1 MSAFEGES
9 EFTRDSVISGY
20 RIIEKLGSGGGGEV
34 YLALDTRLERKV
46 ALKFLPPA
54 TENDVEDRD
63 RLLDEARAASRVKH
77 PNIVSI
83 FAFEQY
89 RGRDFM
95 VMEYVEGETV
105 KKLAGGGDISIDRAI
120 SIILQIAEGLRAA
133 HSAGIVHGDVKSENI
148 IIDDDDTVRITDF
161 GLAGIREVHA
171 ETGKESTSGTIP
183 YMSPEQAR
191 GDDIDRRSDVFSLG
205 VVAYELI
212 CGRLPFQGEFEASI
226 IYSIANETPDPLSY
240 FRDDIPD
247 ELQFI
252 ISKMLA
258 KNPDDRYQ
266 DASELIDDLR
276 KIHKGEKAD
285 AATKPGMATW
295 KKTTALTGAAILI
308 TAVIALVFL
317 LKPEKETPPV
327 LPGKTIAVLPFAGLD
342 NMTNQDFRSEF
353 PDAIRKDLTKFS
365 NLKIISRHSSMT
377 FVNTSRSLQEI
388 AALLNADY
396 ILEGTLTWDKSG
408 KVDKVRIIPALI
420 KMPDD
425 VQVWT
430 REYIRVADDILGLQS
445 EIAQHVAIQVDRTI
459 RSPDRARLDLGSTS
473 NLDAYISY
481 LRGNSYFNRSWDEKD
496 IRLAIGSYGKA
507 VDLDSSYALALAAQ
521 SIGHSTMYRE
531 FYDRTDKRLNLA
543 RDAALKSLELVSQLP
558 EGHYALGMFYYSAM
572 EYDSAMEEF
581 NIVRKSWPGN
591 SDIYTAIAGVQR
603 RLGDFDKAVNNYIRA
618 FELDPLSYLK
628 AFDVGLTYGLS
639 RNFREASVYLDKA
652 MSLQSDWPL
661 PYIYKAWLVIFENGD
676 RAKASNI
683 IEDARGRTD
692 LEISEYQ
699 EYYWWLSRIID
710 DDYQT
715 TLDRVKLVS
724 DTASYYLYKAQIY
737 RLMDKNDMQAA
748 YCDSASAVLE
758 RKLLDRPDEA
768 RFHSQLGLAF
778 AGMGRK
784 EDAIREGIEAVNLAP
799 LSKDAFYAQFLVT
812 NLAEIYVVVGDYD
825 SAVSEL
831 RTLLSMPG
839 FASVPYLKIDP
850 VWKPLYGNPEF
861 RELISSD

>member
-1 MSAFEGES
+1 MSASEGENG
-9 EFTRDSVISGY
+9 FTSGTVISGY
-20 RIIEKLGSGGGGEV
+20 KIVERLGSGGGGDV

-46 ALKFLPPA
+46 ALKFLPP
-54 TENDVEDRD
+54 TMENDVENRD
-63 RLLDEARAASRVKH
+63 LLLDEARAASRVKH

-95 VMEYVEGETV
+95 VMEYVEGKTV
-105 KKLAGGGDISIDRAI
+105 KKLAGEGDISIDRAI
-120 SIILQIAEGLRAA
+120 SITLQIADGLRAA
-133 HSAGIVHGDVKSENI
+133 HSERIIHGDIKSENI
-148 IIDDDDTVRITDF
+148 IIENDDTARITDF
-161 GLAGIREVHA
+161 GLAGIREFHD

-191 GDDIDRRSDVFSLG
+191 GDDIDERSDIFSLG

-212 CGRLPFQGEFEASI
+212 CGKLPFQGEFEASI
-226 IYSIANETPDPLSY
+226 IYSIANETPDPLSD
-240 FRDDIPD
+240 FRDDIPN
-247 ELQFI
+247 ELESI

-266 DASELIDDLR
+266 DASGLIDELN
-276 KIHKGEKAD
+276 KIQKGEKAD
-285 AATKPGMATW
+285 ADSKPDMASW
-295 KKTTALTGAAILI
+295 KKTIALTGAAILI
-308 TAVIALVFL
+308 AAVIVWVFII
-317 LKPEKETPPV
+317 KPAKETPSV
-327 LPGKTIAVLPFAGLD
+327 QLGKTIAVLPFDGPN
-342 NMTNQDFRSEF
+342 NMVNQDFRSEF
-353 PDAIRKDLTKFS
+353 PDAIRKDLTKFN

-377 FVNTSRSLQEI
+377 FVYSSRSLQEI
-388 AALLNADY
+388 AALLKADY

-408 KVDKVRIIPALI
+408 TVDKVRIIPALI
-420 KMPDD
+420 KMPGD

-430 REYIRVADDILGLQS
+430 REYTRVADDILGLQS

-481 LRGNSYFNRSWDEKD
+481 LRGDSYFNRSWDEKD

-507 VDLDSSYALALAAQ
+507 IELDSSYALALAAL

-543 RDAALKSLELVSQLP
+543 RGAALKSLELVSQLP

-572 EYDSAMEEF
+572 KYDSAMEEF

-591 SDIYTAIAGVQR
+591 SDIYTAIAGVRR
-603 RLGDFDKAVNNYIRA
+603 RLGDFDKAVNNYIKA

-639 RNFREASVYLDKA
+639 RNFGEASVYLDKA
-652 MSLQSDWPL
+652 MSLQPDWPL
-661 PYIYKAWLVIFENGD
+661 PYIYNAWLVIFEDGD
-676 RAKASNI
+676 RKKASSI

-692 LEISEYQ
+692 LEVSEYQ

-737 RLMDKNDMQAA
+737 RLMEEDKMQRA
-748 YCDSASAVLE
+748 YCLSASAVLE

-784 EDAIREGIEAVNLAP
+784 EDAVREGIEAVNLAP
-799 LSKDAFYAQFLVT
+799 LSRDAFYAQFLVT
-812 NLAEIYVVVGDYD
+812 NLAEIYVVTGDYD
-825 SAVSEL
+825 SAVAEL

-839 FASVPYLKIDP
+839 FASVYYLKLDP
-850 VWKPLYGNPEF
+850 VWKPLYDNAGF
-861 RELISSD
+861 KELIKEQ